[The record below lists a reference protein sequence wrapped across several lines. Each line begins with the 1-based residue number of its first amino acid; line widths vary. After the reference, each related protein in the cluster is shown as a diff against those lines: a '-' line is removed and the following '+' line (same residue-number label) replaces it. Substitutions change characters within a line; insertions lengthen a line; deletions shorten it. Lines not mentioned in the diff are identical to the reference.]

1 MNSPSVKARQEPNG
15 AVATSAAP
23 RWAVWLVGA
32 VTSLMREAGSFVSN
46 LLIAVIRLYQHLI
59 SPCLRPCCRFVPSCS
74 AYAVESLRKHGLA
87 RGVAKAAWRLARC
100 QPFARGGLDE
110 P

>member
-1 MNSPSVKARQEPNG
+1 MSSGAVKARQEPNG
-15 AVATSAAP
+15 AAATSAVRRRAE
-23 RWAVWLVGA
+23 WLVGA
-32 VTSLMREAGSFVSN
+32 VTSLMRGAGSFLST

-74 AYAVESLRKHGLA
+74 AYAVESLRKHGLVK
-87 RGVAKAAWRLARC
+87 GVAKAAWRLARC